1 MTVVLPLED
10 RIEPDADALRVTIA
24 RLHGCAQRLVHL
36 NIPVDQA
43 VAEIRS
49 VTMNTDLLAEA
60 ALTALRGWGSTSAK
74 PWQTRE
80 VAELLVRAG
89 ATRSW
94 P

>member
-1 MTVVLPLED
+1 
-10 RIEPDADALRVTIA
+10 
-24 RLHGCAQRLVHL
+24 
-36 NIPVDQA
+36 
-43 VAEIRS
+43 
-49 VTMNTDLLAEA
+49 MNADLLAEA
-60 ALTALRGWGSTSAK
+60 ALAALRGWGSSVAK